1 MSKKHL
7 PVKGC
12 EECEE
17 FKTICV
23 ECLDSAR
30 AERALADADAEL
42 RATIPD
48 YDAKMAYHAHLMETM
63 KPETTE
69 GFKLV
74 GAAMVAKF
82 GE

>member
-23 ECLDSAR
+23 ECLENETQDELKEEILENLFNEEYDRLEKEHPQFNPMAIAIIAR
-30 AERALADADAEL
+30 CY
-42 RATIPD
+42 AT
-48 YDAKMAYHAHLMETM
+48 KRWE
-63 KPETTE
+63 
-69 GFKLV
+69 
-74 GAAMVAKF
+74 VAVK
-82 GE
+82 

>member
-30 AERALADADAEL
+30 
-42 RATIPD
+42 
-48 YDAKMAYHAHLMETM
+48 
-63 KPETTE
+63 
-69 GFKLV
+69 V
-74 GAAMVAKF
+74 
-82 GE
+82 